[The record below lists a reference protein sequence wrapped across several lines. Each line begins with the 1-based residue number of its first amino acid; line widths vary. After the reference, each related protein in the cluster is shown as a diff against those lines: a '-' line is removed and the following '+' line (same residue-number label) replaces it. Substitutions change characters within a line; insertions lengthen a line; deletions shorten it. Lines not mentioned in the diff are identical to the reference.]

1 MKTDLKLIYFQ
12 FICKFLS
19 IAPAISLSIEL
30 TQKINVSL
38 ILLNNNLNVY
48 YIHSTEKFYNMNF
61 PLFCRKIKNWKT
73 RHRFILVNNDE
84 IEQKHRLRFR
94 SCCYSLFT
102 SLCSL
107 ISLLIYSFFSYTYH
121 LLNFYY

>member
-1 MKTDLKLIYFQ
+1 MKTDLELIYFQ

-19 IAPAISLSIEL
+19 IAPAISLQRAHTKNKCFFNFTI
-30 TQKINVSL
+30 
-38 ILLNNNLNVY
+38 NLNVY
-48 YIHSTEKFYNMNF
+48 YIHSTEGFYYMNF
-61 PLFCRKIKNWKT
+61 PLFCRKIKSWKT

-84 IEQKHRLRFR
+84 IEQKMVRRSHRLRFT

-107 ISLLIYSFFSYTYH
+107 ISLLIYSFFLTLIIY
-121 LLNFYY
+121 